1 MRDHRQDMTDAEREA
16 GERELRE
23 VRFSQAGWFVPSKSA
38 AAKAKDRK
46 ARKAAA
52 TSRKRNRS

>member
-23 VRFSQAGWFVPSKSA
+23 VRFSQAGAFVPSKSA
-38 AAKAKDRK
+38 AAKARDRK
-46 ARKAAA
+46 SRKAAA
-52 TSRKRNRS
+52 ASRRKNRA